1 MLNIR
6 RRIYYNR
13 DIGEKC
19 LVSSGNKRCRM
30 KLMELLRQPWL
41 FVAAILLLWPG
52 AARSE
57 TKSQGPKSSTIRVL
71 IVTGGHD
78 FERAPFFKM
87 WTDLGDIDYREAVQ
101 PGALSLFG
109 PELKKR
115 FDAIVFYDMV
125 ETISEEQKAA
135 FVNLLKQG
143 VGILFLHHSLASYQ
157 NWDEYEKILGGRY
170 YLAAGTKDGKS
181 HEASTYQHDVE
192 VPVHVVDPNH
202 PVTRGVSD
210 FILHDEVYGKYEV
223 LPDMHPLLRTSHPL
237 SSKTV
242 AWWHPYGKSR
252 IVFIQLGHDH
262 WAYENPA
269 YRKLVKQAIVWV
281 SRQGE

>member
-1 MLNIR
+1 MRLQ
-6 RRIYYNR
+6 
-13 DIGEKC
+13 G
-19 LVSSGNKRCRM
+19 
-30 KLMELLRQPWL
+30 LLKQPL
-41 FVAAILLLWPG
+41 PVAMALILLLTS
-52 AARSE
+52 ASRSE
-57 TKSQGPKSSTIRVL
+57 TRSQGPKNSAIRVL

-157 NWDEYEKILGGRY
+157 NWDEYEKILGGKY
-170 YLAAGTKDGKS
+170 YLAAGTKDGQS
-181 HEASTYQHDVE
+181 HEASTFQHDVE

-210 FILHDEVYGKYEV
+210 FILRDEVYGKYEM
-223 LPDMHPLLRTSHPL
+223 LLDMRPLLETSHPL
-237 SSKTV
+237 SSKTI

-269 YRKLVKQAIVWV
+269 FRKLVKQALVWLIGK
-281 SRQGE
+281 RD